1 MEGTSDKLATFIDLS
16 GPDLTDEE
24 VEAVLSV
31 LRTRHL
37 SLGPKLA
44 EFEEVVAGYVGR
56 RHGVA
61 VNSGTS
67 ALHLAVRALGI
78 GEGEEVITTPFSFI
92 ASSNCLLYERAVP
105 RFVDIDPLTFN
116 IDCDQVETALTERTK
131 ALLAVDVFG
140 LPADWDHLR
149 RIADTHG
156 LRLIDDS
163 CEALGASRK
172 VDGRGWAMA
181 GSFGDAGTFAFYPN
195 KQITTGE
202 GGMVVTDDG
211 DVAELCRSMR
221 NQGRDSGAE
230 WLRHARL
237 GYNYRLSDIN
247 CALGI
252 AQMSRI
258 DQILAAR
265 RRVAGWYEEMLRDI
279 EGVVAPAEAPDT
291 RRSWFV
297 YVVRLAMCQSWQ
309 DLDEV
314 VRRLRG
320 RGIGCSNYFYPI
332 HLQPFYREMFG
343 YEEGDF
349 PVTESTSK
357 QTLALPF
364 HNRLSRQSVARVVD
378 ALRTTLDELDLG
390 A

>member
-1 MEGTSDKLATFIDLS
+1 
-16 GPDLTDEE
+16 
-24 VEAVLSV
+24 
-31 LRTRHL
+31 
-37 SLGPKLA
+37 
-44 EFEEVVAGYVGR
+44 
-56 RHGVA
+56 
-61 VNSGTS
+61 
-67 ALHLAVRALGI
+67 
-78 GEGEEVITTPFSFI
+78 
-92 ASSNCLLYERAVP
+92 
-105 RFVDIDPLTFN
+105 
-116 IDCDQVETALTERTK
+116 
-131 ALLAVDVFG
+131 VDVFG
-140 LPADWDHLR
+140 LPADWEHLR
-149 RIADTHG
+149 RIADKHG

-172 VDGRGWAMA
+172 LDDRGWAMA

-202 GGMVVTDDG
+202 GGMIVTDDA

-252 AQMSRI
+252 AQMSRL

-279 EGVVAPAEAPDT
+279 DGVVAPAETPDT

-297 YVVRLAMCQSWQ
+297 YVVRLARCQSRQ
-309 DLDEV
+309 DLNEV

-349 PVTESTSK
+349 PVTESISR

-364 HNRLSRQSVARVVD
+364 HNRLSRQSVDRVVD
-378 ALRTTLDELDLG
+378 ALRTTLDELGLG